1 MNDGKN
7 LILVVDDNP
16 ENLKVLGQI
25 VRKKGH
31 NLTFAQ
37 DGEGALL
44 SIKSKKPDL
53 ILLDIMMPNMDG
65 YEVCKRLKENVDT
78 KDIPIIFLTARAE
91 QEDIIKGLE
100 LGAMDYVTK
109 PFNARELLVRVGT
122 HLDLKNARDT
132 IAHQKKD
139 LEIAN
144 AAKDKFFSIIAHDLG
159 NLFNG
164 LLSFSDIL
172 TNKTIALSE
181 REKEEFLGIIQ
192 ESSQQGFALL
202 RNLLE
207 WSRVQ
212 TGRIHFQPEY
222 QNLKGVVDAN
232 IVLLRGNIKAKN
244 INMLSDISPSLE
256 VFADSNM
263 FNTVIRNILSNAVKF
278 TPEEGKITVSARKN
292 GKFAKISVTDTGIG
306 IADSELPKLFK
317 IDVNYTTLGTNK
329 EKGTGLGLI
338 LCKEF
343 VEKNGGEIWVESEEG
358 KGSTFYLTLPARDLP
373 DQD

>member
-44 SIKSKKPDL
+44 SIKSKRPDL
-53 ILLDIMMPNMDG
+53 ILLDIMMPNIDG
-65 YEVCKRLKENVDT
+65 YEVCKRLKENADT
-78 KDIPIIFLTARAE
+78 KDIPIIFLTARTE

-100 LGAMDYVTK
+100 LGAVDYVTK
-109 PFNARELLVRVGT
+109 PFNAHELLMRVGT
-122 HLDLKNARDT
+122 HLDLKNAGDV
-132 IAHQKKD
+132 IARQKKD

-181 REKEEFLGIIQ
+181 AEKEEFLGIIQ

-207 WSRVQ
+207 WSRMQ
-212 TGRIHFQPEY
+212 TGRIHFRPEY

-232 IVLLRGNIKAKN
+232 IVLLRGNVKAKN
-244 INMLSDISPSLE
+244 ITMLSDISPDLD
-256 VFADSNM
+256 VFADPNM
-263 FNTVIRNILSNAVKF
+263 LNTVIRNILSNAVKF
-278 TPEEGKITVSARKN
+278 TTEDGKITVSAEKN
-292 GKFAKISVTDTGIG
+292 GKFARISMADTGVG
-306 IADSELPKLFK
+306 IDASELSKLFK
-317 IDVNYTTLGTNK
+317 IDVNYTTIGTNK

-343 VEKNGGEIWVESEEG
+343 IVKNGGEIWVDSELG
-358 KGSTFYLTLPARDLP
+358 KGSTFYFTLPA
-373 DQD
+373 QE